1 MAPNEASLIL
11 LCSIM
16 FETFIKRPV
25 LSLIISLFITLLGIL
40 ALFTLPITQFPDIVP
55 PSVVVTANY
64 TGANAEVST
73 NAVAIPLERAING
86 VAGMTYMNSVST
98 NNGTTLIQVFFK
110 VGTDPDIA
118 AVNVQNRVT
127 TVLDELPE
135 EVIKAGVTT
144 EKEVN
149 SMLMYLNVYSD
160 DQTADE
166 RFIYNF
172 TDINILKELKRIEG
186 VGFAQIMGLRDYAM
200 RVWLKPD
207 RLAAYEI
214 SSDDVVTA
222 LRKQNVEAA
231 PGQTGIGSDKSI
243 NMQQYVLRY
252 PGKFTES
259 EEYKNIPI
267 RANADGSIIRIKD
280 IADVEFGSL
289 DYEMVSKTDG
299 RPSASIMLKQLPGSN
314 AQEVIKNV
322 KDRMAELQDSS
333 FPPGMK
339 YTMGYD
345 VSRFLDASVTSVL
358 VTLLEAFILVFI
370 VVYIFLQDFRSTL
383 IPALAVPVC
392 LVGALFFM
400 QMLGFSINLL
410 TLFALVLAIGI
421 VVDNAIVVVEAVYA
435 KMEEEHLQPM
445 EATLAAMKEVGK
457 PVVAITLVMSA
468 VFVPV
473 AFLSGPVGIFYRQF
487 SLTLASAIVISGI
500 NALTLT
506 PALCAIILRSPHDK
520 PAAKGF
526 MAKLFSGFNKGYN
539 KTSVGYHGLI
549 SRIAGRRTLTFALL
563 MGFFMATWGMASVL
577 PSGFIPTED
586 QGMIYVNVNTP
597 PGATVDR
604 TEAVLNQI
612 DSISRKMQSVETV
625 STLAGY
631 SLVNEV
637 SGASYG
643 MGMINLVGWGDR
655 DQSVT
660 DVIAEL
666 KSATAHIMDA
676 EIEFFPPPTVPGFG
690 NSSGVEM
697 RILDK
702 TGKDDLNKT
711 AVVLDKFMAD
721 LTATPELV
729 SVSSTFDVS
738 FPQYLIKVDYD
749 QAAKKGISV
758 ENAMTTLQTLMG
770 SFYATNFIRYGQMYK
785 VMVQAGPNYREKP
798 EDVLKL
804 FIKNDNGEMLPFSS
818 FITMERVYG
827 PEQITRY
834 NMYSSAM
841 LTGEAAP
848 GFSSGQAIESAEKVA
863 ANLPAG
869 YEIEWSGMTR
879 EQILSGNQAVYV
891 FALCLVFVY
900 MILAAQYE
908 SFLLPLP
915 VLLSLPA
922 GVFGAFLFL
931 KIFGLEN
938 NIYAQVALVMLIGLL
953 AKNAILIV
961 EFAILKQQEGMS
973 FLQAAVE
980 GSVAR
985 LRPILMTSF
994 AFAAGLIPLMLAS
1007 GAGALGNRSIGT
1019 AAVGGM
1025 VIGTIAGVIVIPGL
1039 YVLFSSFMK
1048 KKKEEP
1054 GAGPDNGADP
1064 DNDSGTGAQGKG
1076 KKRTVAELAGIP
1088 LIGVVLFLSSCA
1100 SKKDVPDYAHRS
1112 LPEAY
1117 ATSLDTN
1124 TVASTAWRDFF
1135 KDEHLI
1141 ALIDTALAN
1150 NPDMKQTLHRIE
1162 IAKANLRMRKGAA
1175 LPNLDLSVEAGLR
1188 KYGFYTM
1195 DGIGNYDTNFSDNL
1209 KENERLP
1216 DPLPDY
1222 FVGIR
1227 TSWEIDL
1234 WGKLKNRKQAAL
1246 NKFLASYEGQRL
1258 VQTELVSNVAAAYFE
1273 LLTLDDALGILNRN
1287 IDLQQRSM
1295 QIIEVQKLAGAA
1307 TELGVQQFKAVLSN
1321 SKAKQQEVLEEI
1333 SMLENHLNS
1342 LTGKFNTLVVRRKN
1356 GLETF
1361 ITADTLASGTPIQML
1376 ALRPD
1381 IRQAGLEL
1389 IASNKEVK
1397 AARAAFLPAVVLAP
1411 YIGMQSFDAGKLFNT
1426 PTSVAYG
1433 LLGGITAP
1441 IFSQKRIK
1449 AEYDSYAASYGIA
1462 FQEYEKLVINAYKE
1476 VQDALKSEDF
1486 IKQRRTHI
1494 TAEVQALNA
1503 AVKAANDLFLA
1514 GRVTYLDILNTQRS
1528 VLDAEINEALAK
1540 KQEVLNRISLYKAL
1554 GGGWK

>member
-1 MAPNEASLIL
+1 
-11 LCSIM
+11 M
-16 FETFIKRPV
+16 FEQFIKRPV
-25 LSLIISLFITLLGIL
+25 LSLVISLFIVLLGLL
-40 ALFTLPITQFPDIVP
+40 ALFTLPVTQFPDIVP

-118 AVNVQNRVT
+118 SVNVQNRVT

-149 SMLMYLNVYSD
+149 SMLMYLNVYSED
-160 DQTADE
+160 KSADE

-207 RLAAYEI
+207 RLASYKI
-214 SSDDVVTA
+214 SSDDVIAA
-222 LRKQNVEAA
+222 LRRQNVEAA

-252 PGKFTES
+252 PGKFS
-259 EEYKNIPI
+259 NAEEYKNIPI
-267 RANADGSIIRIKD
+267 RANSDGSIIRIKD

-322 KDRMAELQDSS
+322 KEKMASLQENS

-345 VSRFLDASVTSVL
+345 VSRFLDASISSVL

-370 VVYIFLQDFRSTL
+370 VVFIFLQDFRSTL

-392 LVGALFFM
+392 LIGALFFM

-445 EATLAAMKEVGK
+445 EATLAAMKEITK
-457 PVVAITLVMSA
+457 PVIAITLVMSA
-468 VFVPV
+468 VFIPV

-487 SLTLASAIVISGI
+487 SLTLASAIIISGI

-506 PALCAIILRSPHDK
+506 PALCAIILRSPHDNK
-520 PAAKGF
+520 VSNGWLARF
-526 MAKLFSGFNKGYN
+526 FSRFNHNYN
-539 KTSVGYHGLI
+539 KMANGYKGLLG
-549 SRIAGRRTLTFALL
+549 RIAGRRVLTFGLL
-563 MGFFMATWGMASVL
+563 ITFFVATWGIASIL

-586 QGMIYVNVNTP
+586 QGMIYVNVTTP

-604 TEAVLNQI
+604 TETVLNEI
-612 DSISRKMQSVETV
+612 DAISRKMKAVETV
-625 STLAGY
+625 SILAGY

-643 MGMINLVGWGDR
+643 MGMINLVSWDNR
-655 DQSVT
+655 KESVK
-660 DVIAEL
+660 DMIDEL
-666 KSATAHIMDA
+666 KKATAHIMDA

-690 NSSGVEM
+690 NSSGFELRV
-697 RILDK
+697 LDK
-702 TGKDDLNKT
+702 TGADDLNKT
-711 AVVLDKFMAD
+711 SEVVGKFIED
-721 LTATPELV
+721 LKATPEIGNV
-729 SVSSTFDVS
+729 FTTFDVS
-738 FPQYLIKVDYD
+738 FPQYLIKVDHD
-749 QAAKKGISV
+749 LAAKKGISV
-758 ENAMTTLQTLMG
+758 ENAMNTLQTLMG
-770 SFYATNFIRYGQMYK
+770 SYYATNFIRYGQMYK

-798 EDVLKL
+798 EDVLNL
-804 FIKNDNGEMLPFSS
+804 FIKNDKEEMLPFSS

-834 NMYSSAM
+834 NMFSSAM
-841 LTGEAAP
+841 LNGDAAS
-848 GFSSGQAIESAEKVA
+848 GFSSGEAIKAVEEVSKK
-863 ANLPAG
+863 LPAG

-879 EQILSGNQAVYV
+879 EQILSGNQAVYI
-891 FALCLVFVY
+891 FALCLLFVY
-900 MILAAQYE
+900 LILAAQYE
-908 SFLLPLP
+908 SFLLPMP

-922 GVFGAFLFL
+922 GIFGAFLFL
-931 KIFGLEN
+931 WIFGLEN

-953 AKNAILIV
+953 GKNAILIV
-961 EFAILKQQEGMS
+961 EYAIIKQQEGMS
-973 FLQAAVE
+973 FLKAAIE

-994 AFAAGLIPLMLAS
+994 AFAAGLIPLMIAS

-1025 VIGTIAGVIVIPGL
+1025 IIGTVVGVIVIPGL
-1039 YVLFSSFMK
+1039 YVLFSSLSRK
-1048 KKKEEP
+1048 K
-1054 GAGPDNGADP
+1054 
-1064 DNDSGTGAQGKG
+1064 TGEKSKVIA
-1076 KKRTVAELAGIP
+1076 VIA
-1088 LIGVVLFLSSCA
+1088 VVVFISSC
-1100 SKKDVPDYAHRS
+1100 SVKKDAPNYKHQGVPVTYNQNTDTTTI
-1112 LPEAY
+1112 
-1117 ATSLDTN
+1117 ATTK
-1124 TVASTAWRDFF
+1124 WKDFF
-1135 KDEHLI
+1135 KDNHLI
-1141 ALIDTALAN
+1141 SLIDTALLN
-1150 NPDMKQTLHRIE
+1150 NADMKQALHHIE
-1162 IAKANLRMRKGAA
+1162 MAKANLRMRKGAT
-1175 LPNLDLSVEAGLR
+1175 LPNLDLAVEAGLHR
-1188 KYGFYTM
+1188 FGFYTA
-1195 DGIGNYDTNFSDNL
+1195 DGIGNYDTNFSGNL

-1216 DPLPDY
+1216 NPLPDY

-1227 TSWEIDL
+1227 ASWEIDL
-1234 WGKLKNRKQAAL
+1234 WGKLKNKKQAAL
-1246 NKFLASYEGQRL
+1246 NKFLASYEGQKL
-1258 VQTELVSNVAAAYFE
+1258 VQTELITNVATAYFE
-1273 LLTLDDALGILNRN
+1273 LLTLNEELEILNRN
-1287 IDLQQRSM
+1287 INLQQNGLKLI
-1295 QIIEVQKLAGAA
+1295 QVQKEAGVA
-1307 TELGVQQFKAVLSN
+1307 TELGVQQFKAVLAN
-1321 SKAKQQEVLEEI
+1321 SKTKEQEVLQQI
-1333 SMLENHLNS
+1333 SLMQNHLNF
-1342 LTGKFNTLVVRRKN
+1342 LTGRFESPISLNEN
-1356 GLETF
+1356 GLEQLLSEK
-1361 ITADTLASGTPIQML
+1361 TLDNGTPLQMI

-1389 IASNKEVK
+1389 IASQKEIK
-1397 AARAAFLPAVVLAP
+1397 AAKAAFLPAIVLAP
-1411 YIGMQSFDAGKLFNT
+1411 RIGLQSFDFSKLFQT
-1426 PTSVAYG
+1426 QTALAYG
-1433 LLGGITAP
+1433 LVGGLTAP
-1441 IFSQKRIK
+1441 VFNQHTIR
-1449 AEYDSYAASYGIA
+1449 AEYEAYKASYGIA
-1462 FQEYEKLVINAYKE
+1462 FQNYEKIVLKAYNE
-1476 VQDALKSEDF
+1476 VQDALKSHQF
-1486 IKQRRTHI
+1486 INQKRVYI
-1494 TAEVQALNA
+1494 SDEVKALNSS
-1503 AVKAANDLFLA
+1503 VRAANDLFLA
-1514 GRVTYLDILNTQRS
+1514 GRVTYLDIITTQRN
-1528 VLDAEINEALAK
+1528 VLDAELNEVQAK
-1540 KQEVLNRISLYKAL
+1540 KQQILNQISLYKAL